1 MMKRR
6 LFSSL
11 FLAAFSV
18 GAWAQME
25 MRTEA
30 QLSMADGTAPL
41 WLNANRYGLS
51 SLDDSGYLRAG
62 LFRSLQHDSLK
73 KWKLGYGADVAVAS
87 GFTSTLVVQQ
97 AYGEVA
103 WLHGLLTVGSKEQ
116 PMELKNQELSTGS
129 QTLGINAR
137 PVPAVRLSLPDY
149 WQIPGTKGWLSLKGH
164 ISYGMTTDDGWQK
177 DFTNRQHDYAEHTK
191 LHTKAGYL
199 KIGQDGKPVSLELG
213 LEMACQYG
221 GTAYKE
227 TQTKGILKISNSDG
241 VKGAMRALIPSG
253 SDATDAG
260 YDNAEGNHLGSM
272 LARLNIDYPAWG
284 VSAYVD
290 HFFEDHSQM
299 FFFSRDDYGTGE
311 QWNQHVRKNYFVY
324 NMRDALLGLEVR
336 LKNQPWLST
345 IVAEYVYTK
354 DQSGPVY
361 HDHTRSLS
369 DQVAGLDNYYNHFIF
384 TGWQHWGQVMG
395 NPLYRSPLYNED
407 GMIMVKDNRFWA
419 WHLAASGEPLPGLRY
434 RLLCTWQRG
443 FGTYELPLQDPQR
456 NLSLLAEAAYRFTK
470 ESRLAGWS
478 VKCGLGLDHG
488 SLLGDN
494 LGVQLT
500 VGRNLVIKKGK

>member
-1 MMKRR
+1 MKRKR
-6 LFSSL
+6 LFSL
-11 FLAAFSV
+11 FLVAISMS
-18 GAWAQME
+18 AWAQME
-25 MRTEA
+25 LRTEA
-30 QLSMADGTAPL
+30 QLSAADGTTPL
-41 WLNANRYGLS
+41 WLNANRCGLS
-51 SLDDSGYLRAG
+51 SLDNSGYLRAG
-62 LFRSLQHDSLK
+62 LFRSLQQDSARQ
-73 KWKLGYGADVAVAS
+73 WKLGFGADVVVAT
-87 GFTSTLVVQQ
+87 GFTSTMVVQQ

-103 WLHGLLTVGSKEQ
+103 WMRGLLTVGSKEQ

-137 PVPAVRLSLPDY
+137 PVPSIRLSLPEY
-149 WQIPGTKGWLSLKGH
+149 WEIPGTKGWIGLKGH
-164 ISYGMTTDDGWQK
+164 ISYGMLTDDGWKK
-177 DFTNRQHDYAEHTK
+177 DFTNQQHDYTEHTK

-199 KIGQDGKPVSLELG
+199 RIGQRGMPVNLELG

-221 GTAYKE
+221 GTSYKE
-227 TQTKGILKISNSDG
+227 TMTLGMRKIENEDG
-241 VKGAMRALIPSG
+241 LKGALHAFIPSG

-260 YDNAEGNHLGSM
+260 YDNAGGNHLGSM
-272 LARLNIDYPAWG
+272 MARLNIDYPAWG

-311 QWNQHVRKNYFVY
+311 KWNQHVRKNYFVY

-336 LKNQPWLST
+336 LKSQPWLNT

-361 HDHTRSLS
+361 HDHTKSLS
-369 DQVAGLDNYYNHFIF
+369 DQLAGQDNYYNHFLF
-384 TGWQHWGQVMG
+384 NGWQHWGQVMG
-395 NPLYRSPLYNED
+395 NPLYRSPLYNGD

-419 WHLAASGEPLPGLRY
+419 WHLAASGDPNRHLHY

-443 FGTYELPLQDPQR
+443 VGTYELPLQDPQR
-456 NLSLLAEAAYRFTK
+456 NLSLLAEATYQFSK
-470 ESRLAGWS
+470 ESKLAGWN
-478 VKCGLGLDHG
+478 VKCGLGMDHG

-494 LGVQLT
+494 VGVQLT
-500 VGRNLVIKKGK
+500 VGRNFLTKRGK